1 MTMKP
6 LLTALLASVAAVAA
20 GCGGSSAHEADGASG
35 DCAYVATFR
44 GHTYSGVTTRVAPVP
59 GRRLGA
65 AQFPPC
71 GDTGG
76 SLPTEPRQHVP
87 VAELP
92 GVPSSVAL
100 VVLGQDHML
109 LVRDPHRLPDKIRRL
124 VHPPA

>member
-1 MTMKP
+1 MTMRP
-6 LLTALLASVAAVAA
+6 LLTALLASFAVAAA
-20 GCGGSSAHEADGASG
+20 GCGGTSAHEAVGGSG
-35 DCAYVATFR
+35 DCAYIAMFH
-44 GHTYSGVTTRVAPVP
+44 GHTYSGVAIRVAPVP

-71 GDTGG
+71 DDTGR
-76 SLPTEPRQHVP
+76 SLPTEPRRRVP

-100 VVLGQDHML
+100 VVLGQDHVL
-109 LVRDPHRLPDKIRRL
+109 LVRDPHRLPDTIRRL